1 MTRSPSGRRL
11 PVADGPFPWSNQA
24 LRLMSGTAEEFT
36 RALKLAF
43 GDNVSEDNAGLRL
56 SQNKTTLHFAFRN
69 EVPQSIG
76 ALKISNVTVEISV
89 LAGDSISAKE
99 LLARVDR
106 ATLRG
111 GG

>member
-1 MTRSPSGRRL
+1 MNGS
-11 PVADGPFPWSNQA
+11 
-24 LRLMSGTAEEFT
+24 AEEFT

-43 GDNVSEDNAGLRL
+43 GDSVSADNAGLRL
-56 SQNKTTLHFAFRN
+56 SQDQTTLHFAFRKAA
-69 EVPQSIG
+69 PQSIG